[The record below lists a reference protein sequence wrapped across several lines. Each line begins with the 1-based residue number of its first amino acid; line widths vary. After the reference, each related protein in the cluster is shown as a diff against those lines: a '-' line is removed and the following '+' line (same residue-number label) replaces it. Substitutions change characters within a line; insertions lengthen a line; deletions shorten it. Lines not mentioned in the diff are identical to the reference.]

1 MNQVRIRKWQLS
13 IQKLRQIQDTIDNW
27 PSLCKN
33 RLEEVVINR
42 LRLGHCW
49 FSHQHLMNTDSPRV
63 SFVCIF
69 CSLEPMTMKHIF
81 VECRSLSQKR
91 ARYLSCCSNPNSI
104 SLVDILGPDF
114 IFSEILNF
122 LPIIHLLNYV

>member
-49 FSHQHLMNTDSPRV
+49 FSHHHLMNTDGPRV
-63 SFVCIF
+63 PTIYIF
-69 CSLEPMTMKHIF
+69 CSLEPMSVKHTF
-81 VECRSLSQKR
+81 VECQSLRQR
-91 ARYLSCCSNPNSI
+91 CARYLSCCNNSISI
-104 SLVDILGPDF
+104 SLVDILGPDLVVTET
-114 IFSEILNF
+114 S
-122 LPIIHLLNYV
+122 